1 MKRIGIIG
9 SGRFGQALIESLVE
23 KGAEVLLL
31 DTSHEKVQNAADFVA
46 KAVQGDATSAR
57 TLKEAGFG
65 ACDVVVQRSDTGLAE
80 LTAHFGEA
88 ERAALPLGDEL
99 LAFLRDYETCRFT
112 RLEDLTAVDYKEYF
126 EMVYHLFSLENMT
139 WIVVK
144 VKLEP
149 AQPVVPSVTSV
160 FHSAE
165 FEEREVYDLMGI
177 DFTGH
182 PDLRRILLADDFVG
196 HPLRK
201 DYKQELP
208 PVVPR
213 IRKGGC

>member
-1 MKRIGIIG
+1 MKNYIDTTLLA
-9 SGRFGQALIESLVE
+9 SLKGRFPSVSYDPEAAQPALYVP
-23 KGAEVLLL
+23 AE
-31 DTSHEKVQNAADFVA
+31 
-46 KAVQGDATSAR
+46 
-57 TLKEAGFG
+57 
-65 ACDVVVQRSDTGLAE
+65 GL
-80 LTAHFGEA
+80 F
-88 ERAALPLGDEL
+88 DL